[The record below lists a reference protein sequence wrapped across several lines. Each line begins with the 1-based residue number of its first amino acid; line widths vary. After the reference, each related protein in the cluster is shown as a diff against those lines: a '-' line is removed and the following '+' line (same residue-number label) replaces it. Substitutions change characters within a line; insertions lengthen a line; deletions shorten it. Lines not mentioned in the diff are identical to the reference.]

1 MEKRRSTLTVQ
12 LTGYLGAAIAALVL
26 AFLVVD
32 FHVQKQEIWESTVAR
47 MVDDAQL
54 LRRYL
59 TEGKPPEQ
67 WEEAIESYCHQMEK
81 CRIEDHRLALVSS
94 DGKLRSSSARQ
105 LGLTEAEVNLTQE
118 ALKSGLA
125 QTDAPLQSKSG
136 KYAGVAVSLAVEKDG
151 LADLILL
158 YTEPLTEFDAL
169 LGNLFKARAALL
181 FTLLLL
187 VILVVYFVLQAKV
200 ARPLNALFLHEYDVS
215 KGNLE
220 TKDYPDPNNEISEIY
235 DMFNA
240 MIERLQEGKGV
251 PAEHDSSR

>member
-1 MEKRRSTLTVQ
+1 MGNKRSTLTAQ
-12 LTGYLGAAIAALVL
+12 LTGYLGAAIAVLVL
-26 AFLVVD
+26 AFLVAD
-32 FHVQKQEIWESTVAR
+32 LQVQKQQIWESTVAR
-47 MVDDAQL
+47 MTSDAQL
-54 LRRYL
+54 LRRFL

-94 DGKLRSSSARQ
+94 DGRLRSSTGRE
-105 LGLTEAEVNLTQE
+105 LRLTQAELDLTQE
-118 ALKSGLA
+118 ALESGLA
-125 QTDAPLQSKSG
+125 RTDAPLQGKSS
-136 KYAGVAVSLAVEKDG
+136 KYAGVAVSLAVKKG
-151 LADLILL
+151 GAADSVLL
-158 YTEPLTEFDAL
+158 YTEPLTEFDTL
-169 LGNLFKARAALL
+169 LGNLFKARAVLL

-200 ARPLNALFLHEYDVS
+200 ARPLKALFLHQYDVS

-240 MIERLQEGKGV
+240 MIERLRGDEDV
-251 PAEHDSSR
+251 PAEQEPGA